1 MAIDETVGGAT
12 SNSYGTELEALNYF
26 DGRLNS
32 DGYNNANGFVKEQA
46 LRTATIFLDSRVSW
60 IGDIKDQTTPQ
71 ALAWPRV
78 YDSSLDTPE
87 DILVLGEAIPQDVK
101 NAQFELALYLINNG
115 EPENSND
122 LDSIK
127 VGSLQIDF
135 NEFKSN
141 ELIPDTVWSMIS
153 YLGSRKSPKPQLKSV
168 SLSR

>member
-1 MAIDETVGGAT
+1 
-12 SNSYGTELEALNYF
+12 
-26 DGRLNS
+26 
-32 DGYNNANGFVKEQA
+32 
-46 LRTATIFLDSRVSW
+46 
-60 IGDIKDQTTPQ
+60 
-71 ALAWPRV
+71 V